1 MKPKEQHLSTAPK
14 FFSNSKYIDK
24 IFVLLKFGGSILDIV
39 EGNILGIIRFQNG
52 LTERVTIRVFAQF

>member
-1 MKPKEQHLSTAPK
+1 MKQHLSTASK
-14 FFSNSKYIDK
+14 FFSNSKYTDN

>member
-14 FFSNSKYIDK
+14 FFSNSKYTDK

-39 EGNILGIIRFQNG
+39 EENMLGIIRF
-52 LTERVTIRVFAQF
+52 

>member
-1 MKPKEQHLSTAPK
+1 M
-14 FFSNSKYIDK
+14 DK